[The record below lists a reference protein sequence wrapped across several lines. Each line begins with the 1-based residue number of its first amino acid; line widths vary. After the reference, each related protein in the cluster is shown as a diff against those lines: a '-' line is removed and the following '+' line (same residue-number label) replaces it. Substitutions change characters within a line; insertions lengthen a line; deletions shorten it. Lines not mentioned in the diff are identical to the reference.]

1 MMNPRLATR
10 ARLGCV
16 VTMFLLLALHSMPVL
31 ADLMSPKPVI
41 VSGTVPDEAT
51 RQAILARVREV
62 YGAERVVDQIGV
74 GNVVAP
80 ANWSSYVQKLIT
92 PDLKQ
97 VSGGALA
104 IQGNNLSVHG
114 EVANEA
120 QRQQIVS
127 DFSSR
132 LNPTYVIKN
141 GLRVGAGQQQLL
153 DKTLAN
159 RIVEFESGS
168 SKLAAHGTQILDEMA
183 AAIGRLGKQKVLI
196 IGHTDSQGHPDANQ
210 LLSQARADAVQRYL
224 VARGIEAER
233 LQSMGQGANEPIASN
248 ATVEGRARN
257 RRIEFRIVD

>member
-1 MMNPRLATR
+1 MINRRLAKL
-10 ARLGCV
+10 AFPPYLYIV
-16 VTMFLLLALHSMPVL
+16 LLALSVHCGPVQ
-31 ADLMSPKPVI
+31 ADLLAPKPVI

-97 VSGGALA
+97 VSAGALA

-168 SKLAAHGTQILDEMA
+168 SKLAAHGMQILDEMA
-183 AAIGRLGKQKVLI
+183 SAIGRLGKQKVLI
-196 IGHTDSQGHPDANQ
+196 IGHTDSQGHPEANQ

-224 VARGIEAER
+224 VTRGIEPDR
-233 LQSMGQGANEPIASN
+233 LQSTGQGANEPIASN